1 MATVAARSSAGRAR
15 SSMATMNAKSGAR
28 KHQRPGATVR
38 IATIVTIAPLA
49 QFGSGPCLRP
59 ACPGHMHRARSC
71 AIAAVAG
78 RSLQD
83 VTLNTERWRRAGLVR
98 AAAVTYRF
106 VDEVRFGGAPIVA
119 VIPGC
124 ASARAQNL
132 EIPSSRWSLS
142 SGRALRGPVGR
153 APE

>member
-1 MATVAARSSAGRAR
+1 MTTVNARG
-15 SSMATMNAKSGAR
+15 GER
-28 KHQRPGATVR
+28 KPRRPGATVR
-38 IATIVTIAPLA
+38 SATIGTIAPIA
-49 QFGSGPCLRP
+49 RFGSGPCLRP

-106 VDEVRFGGAPIVA
+106 VDEVSFGGAPIVA

-124 ASARAQNL
+124 ASARARNL
-132 EIPSSRWSLS
+132 EIPGSRWSLS